1 MRYSISAPIPT
12 DEQGK
17 AKAGAVGTAPYSKF
31 LPRHPSYDPDYWERL
46 ECLYKGGKEL
56 LENRDLMEKIFPP
69 HRAEHEVI
77 YAERLACAHYL
88 PFAGEIVGNT
98 VMGVFSDPLEVG
110 MAAEKAELPKFY
122 AEFVADTSRPG
133 KKTEC
138 SLREFVAKMLLTALI
153 KRTAWAQVDLPRV
166 DGKFKDALSEEK
178 AGAKDAYLVSIDPEN
193 VLDWEVDEDDDL
205 VWAMTRKISNKRTSP
220 DDDRNKIT
228 EEFTVFDRE
237 GFQVFEISYTEDK
250 PPEPKDAVHL
260 VDEGDHSFGQVPLQ
274 RLELPHGLWAM
285 NKMEPAARA
294 LLRDLNSL
302 EWAVRQSLHAE
313 LYEYLGSEAG
323 GLLSPVGEAQE
334 DARRAVNQ
342 KRGQGHV
349 QLRGK
354 DDRAEYVGPPTE
366 GFEFAHKL
374 VLMHRDEMHRVNNQS
389 GVNTDVTASSKQQS
403 AESKQEETAS
413 SENLYRET
421 GKFVS
426 EFAKDLIQTV
436 AAGRKES
443 EVDIVITGMSKFNK
457 RTTDGHL
464 ENALL
469 VQGMAIESPTLDRKL
484 KLDVAKVHMGEILSD
499 DELAIIEQELED
511 NIDDESFAPIT
522 LSPEEEAMRAQ
533 MLADEA
539 AAAKIK
545 GGVDQE
551 DEDDDGTWADDD
563 GE

>member
-1 MRYSISAPIPT
+1 
-12 DEQGK
+12 
-17 AKAGAVGTAPYSKF
+17 
-31 LPRHPSYDPDYWERL
+31 
-46 ECLYKGGKEL
+46 
-56 LENRDLMEKIFPP
+56 
-69 HRAEHEVI
+69 
-77 YAERLACAHYL
+77 
-88 PFAGEIVGNT
+88 
-98 VMGVFSDPLEVG
+98 
-110 MAAEKAELPKFY
+110 
-122 AEFVADTSRPG
+122 
-133 KKTEC
+133 
-138 SLREFVAKMLLTALI
+138 MLLTALI

-166 DGKFKDALSEEK
+166 EGKFNDALAEEK

-205 VWAMTRKISNKRTSP
+205 VWAMTRKISSKRTSP
-220 DDDRNKIT
+220 DDDRSSIT

-237 GFQVFEISYTEDK
+237 GFQVFEITYTEDK
-250 PPEPKDAVHL
+250 PPEDKDPVKL
-260 VDEGDHSFGQVPLQ
+260 VDDGDHSFKQVPLK

-366 GFEFAHKL
+366 GFDFALKL
-374 VLMHRDEMHRVNNQS
+374 VEMHRDEMHRVNNQS
-389 GVNTDVTASSKQQS
+389 GVNTDSTASSKQQS
-403 AESKQEETAS
+403 AEAKREETAS
-413 SENLYRET
+413 AENLYRET
-421 GKFVS
+421 GKFVG

-436 AAGRKES
+436 SAGRNEKD
-443 EVDIVITGMSKFNK
+443 VGIVVSGMSKFNK

-484 KLDVAKVHMGEILSD
+484 KLDVAKVHLGDILSD
-499 DELAIIEQELED
+499 EELLIIEQELED
-511 NIDDESFAPIT
+511 NIDDESFSIPA
-522 LSPEEEAMRAQ
+522 LSPEEEEMKAA
-533 MLADEA
+533 MLAGD
-539 AAAKIK
+539 AAKAK
-545 GGVDQE
+545 GGAKVE
-551 DEDDDGTWADDD
+551 DEDGTWGDDED
-563 GE
+563 DARN